1 MPEEGQTLE
10 VPKRTLEEI
19 TPGLIQ
25 MLQSVFT
32 AARNVQMYPP
42 ESPAAV
48 KLVEAAFVA
57 LDAMIPAEGCLDL
70 SFIEDK
76 MVINSEHIDEGFQKR
91 GIIRNFHELMRAK
104 KISSITFW
112 SGMTPEELRKF
123 LVLFSSKSRLN
134 DEGDKLDFSAQV
146 EGEGIEH
153 IEIDEQMYVAISKRE
168 KVVDVRAVTEQDS
181 DPAMRALKDEVFA
194 RFLAGEALPGDA
206 SGEAVREM
214 LSNPDQMVAV
224 VQAFVE
230 AHGWSGDMRALPLG
244 IDETRGILERIA
256 VLLAGVD
263 DPNLRNK
270 LSREVERIA
279 RQIEVPELKEIL
291 LTPGG
296 AQGQAF
302 LPRALLPVLGD
313 EKFSA
318 LLDQVVDEYAM
329 LEKAGDEGDWP
340 SERVDSARTV
350 IEQASRT
357 RPDWANRIAE
367 LSAGEGL
374 ASGWNQRESDEIY
387 SAELARTL
395 MSGADLSMC
404 DMAKGPVL
412 VNAAGYLADE
422 SADDLARSVIGKV
435 RERFR
440 REPLASRT
448 VAARQILKLASRL
461 NAKGKTGLMGGLDAE
476 VAEVINAHIDA
487 HGTMVDFAAAT
498 ARAGAGG
505 HLDGMYVPNLAIDR
519 LMNSDTGKVV
529 KAVFTSDD
537 EAAREAVT
545 KALLEMPDK
554 AIPAMLDTV
563 QEATDGPT
571 VESVA
576 ASLKEFKDPTPWIA
590 SRLGKEMEPW
600 QLANLVRLF
609 AMVAAPES
617 ARALEPVL
625 ASPEV
630 EPHLEAL
637 KALGALGGK
646 AALSML
652 LDESMSPD
660 PQMQVPALRGL
671 GRFHD
676 YSAVR
681 RLTLLITPGRKGEI
695 FESDQALIA
704 ACRSLGE
711 LKAVPAVGLVA
722 DLALGRKHIRV
733 SDEVR
738 AAAALALGK
747 IGGAEANDSLKK
759 LGKDSSM
766 LVRSTAR
773 KALGQA

>member
-1 MPEEGQTLE
+1 
-10 VPKRTLEEI
+10 
-19 TPGLIQ
+19 
-25 MLQSVFT
+25 
-32 AARNVQMYPP
+32 
-42 ESPAAV
+42 
-48 KLVEAAFVA
+48 
-57 LDAMIPAEGCLDL
+57 
-70 SFIEDK
+70 
-76 MVINSEHIDEGFQKR
+76 
-91 GIIRNFHELMRAK
+91 
-104 KISSITFW
+104 
-112 SGMTPEELRKF
+112 
-123 LVLFSSKSRLN
+123 
-134 DEGDKLDFSAQV
+134 
-146 EGEGIEH
+146 
-153 IEIDEQMYVAISKRE
+153 
-168 KVVDVRAVTEQDS
+168 
-181 DPAMRALKDEVFA
+181 
-194 RFLAGEALPGDA
+194 
-206 SGEAVREM
+206 
-214 LSNPDQMVAV
+214 
-224 VQAFVE
+224 
-230 AHGWSGDMRALPLG
+230 
-244 IDETRGILERIA
+244 
-256 VLLAGVD
+256 
-263 DPNLRNK
+263 
-270 LSREVERIA
+270 
-279 RQIEVPELKEIL
+279 
-291 LTPGG
+291 
-296 AQGQAF
+296 
-302 LPRALLPVLGD
+302 
-313 EKFSA
+313 
-318 LLDQVVDEYAM
+318 
-329 LEKAGDEGDWP
+329 
-340 SERVDSARTV
+340 
-350 IEQASRT
+350 
-357 RPDWANRIAE
+357 
-367 LSAGEGL
+367 
-374 ASGWNQRESDEIY
+374 
-387 SAELARTL
+387 
-395 MSGADLSMC
+395 
-404 DMAKGPVL
+404 
-412 VNAAGYLADE
+412 
-422 SADDLARSVIGKV
+422 
-435 RERFR
+435 
-440 REPLASRT
+440 
-448 VAARQILKLASRL
+448 
-461 NAKGKTGLMGGLDAE
+461 MGGLDAE

-711 LKAVPAVGLVA
+711 LKADRRGGGERLSEEARQGLEHA
-722 DLALGRKHIRV
+722 GPLDRAKSSRPGLAAKPLLDRGALKLPQGVRSYPSRAGG
-733 SDEVR
+733 VR
-738 AAAALALGK
+738 AFQLA
-747 IGGAEANDSLKK
+747 
-759 LGKDSSM
+759 
-766 LVRSTAR
+766 
-773 KALGQA
+773 